1 MVNKIYASMKN
12 QLLNLPTE
20 YHQHNTLKFSP
31 ISYWI
36 WTLDVMRHNWHK
48 CSLAALTH
56 ITAHFQHHPIYSH
69 NPNTQGMSCFRNHEC
84 QSPFIYLDADW
95 LMEEYS
101 RCCDENMYPSQKMG
115 QTLYIWCLCDTLNLP
130 VRLLFSLDLH
140 RSVDSWI

>member
-1 MVNKIYASMKN
+1 MIEWRTNYWIYP
-12 QLLNLPTE
+12 LN
-20 YHQHNTLKFSP
+20 HINTSPWNFRQSP
-31 ISYWI
+31 IEYEHLMLWGI
-36 WTLDVMRHNWHK
+36 TDINVALQHWPTLLHIFNIIPFIHII
-48 CSLAALTH
+48 LTH
-56 ITAHFQHHPIYSH
+56 
-69 NPNTQGMSCFRNHEC
+69 QGMSCFRNHEC
-84 QSPFIYLDADW
+84 QSPFIYLDVIYTTD